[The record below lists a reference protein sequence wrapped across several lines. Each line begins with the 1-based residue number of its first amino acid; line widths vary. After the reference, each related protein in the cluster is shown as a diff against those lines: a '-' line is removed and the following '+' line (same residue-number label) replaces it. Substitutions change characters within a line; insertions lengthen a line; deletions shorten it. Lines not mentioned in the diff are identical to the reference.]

1 MSLLYDTYFVV
12 ALSFALFLG
21 VLWYYDVHKMVGRAL
36 DARADRIRDELD
48 EAKRLREEAQTLLAS
63 YERKQKD
70 VEAHAA
76 DIVARAKEDAEAAA
90 REARKA
96 LAGSIDR
103 RIRAAVDQIA
113 AAEAA
118 AVREVTNRA
127 VSVAVA
133 AAGDVIGQSLSAE
146 AADARIASA
155 IDEIGARLH

>member
-12 ALSFALFLG
+12 ALSFVLFLG
-21 VLWYYDVHKMVGRAL
+21 VLWHYDVHKMLGRAL

-90 REARKA
+90 SQARKA

-103 RIRAAVDQIA
+103 RIRAAVNQIA
-113 AAEAA
+113 SAEAA

-127 VSVAVA
+127 VTVAVA
-133 AAGDVIGQSLSAE
+133 AAGDVISQSLSAE
-146 AADARIASA
+146 AADARITTA
-155 IDEIGARLH
+155 IDEVGARLH

>member
-12 ALSFALFLG
+12 ALSFVLFLG
-21 VLWYYDVHKMVGRAL
+21 VLWYYDVHKMAGRAL

-113 AAEAA
+113 SAEAA

-133 AAGDVIGQSLSAE
+133 AAGDVISQSLSAE